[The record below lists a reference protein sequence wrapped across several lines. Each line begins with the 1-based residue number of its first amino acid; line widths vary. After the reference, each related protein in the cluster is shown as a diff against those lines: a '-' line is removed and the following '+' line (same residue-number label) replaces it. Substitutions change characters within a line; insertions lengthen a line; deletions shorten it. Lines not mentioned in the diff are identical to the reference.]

1 MKGFLGWRMN
11 TVKMILI
18 VLGLVFAAVL
28 AFLALGLVITAVK
41 YLIFIGVI
49 LVGGVLAFKLLKNP
63 ERPQL
68 ETTTAE
74 RELEKA
80 RRALEEYKRGK
91 ALKP

>member
-1 MKGFLGWRMN
+1 MN
-11 TVKMILI
+11 AVKVVLMA
-18 VLGLVFAAVL
+18 LGLVFAAVL

-41 YLIFIGVI
+41 FLLFFGVI
-49 LVGGVLAFKLLKNP
+49 LVVGMFALKLLKNP

-68 ETTTAE
+68 EAKAGE